1 MKKVREGYKMTDLG
15 EIPESWNLR
24 MIREVVNIN
33 PESLGNKT
41 NKDFILNYI
50 DIESVSTGVIN
61 NTKVYSFD
69 EAPSRARRKVRK
81 NDVIISTVR
90 PYLKAFA
97 IVKDDLENLVCS
109 TGFAV
114 LRAKENIE
122 FQYIYQCTLSDG
134 FLNQLSNKMVGSNYP
149 AVNSTDIQETL
160 IPVPPLNEQQ
170 KIASMLSSVDQQI
183 EITDNL
189 IEKTKELKKGL
200 MQKLLTKGIGH
211 TKFKDTEIGRIPEE
225 WEVKDLGEVFKLS
238 SGNFLS
244 QKNIVLGEYPV
255 YGGNGITGY
264 HNQYL
269 IEESKIVIGRVGAKC
284 GCVCISEP
292 KSWITDN
299 ALFISDEITKFEI
312 TFMFYLL
319 GYLNLNQFANQNAQP
334 VISGQKIYQ
343 LKVPLPD
350 YIEQQKI
357 SAILLSVDNQ
367 IEKYESKRESLQT
380 LKKGLMQK
388 LLTGKIRVK
397 V

>member
-1 MKKVREGYKMTDLG
+1 MTDLG